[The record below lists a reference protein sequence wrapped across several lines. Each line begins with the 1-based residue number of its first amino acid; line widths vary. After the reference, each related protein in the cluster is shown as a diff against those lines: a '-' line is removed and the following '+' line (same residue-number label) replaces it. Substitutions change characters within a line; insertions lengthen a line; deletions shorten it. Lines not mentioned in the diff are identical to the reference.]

1 MTSTPAPTPDRDT
14 RDTRETNDTNDWPL
28 LAAAHDAL
36 RRVVDAV
43 PAGAWGNAT
52 PCEAWTVTQVLQHAA
67 GDQLG
72 YAGVLTGGGLP
83 SFDPFAPSGV
93 LEGDPRA
100 FLSPTLDASAAAF
113 ATVAPDDTAVA
124 VPLPQGP
131 LPAPVAVGACA
142 LDAAIHAWDIAVATG
157 QPSPVD
163 DDLAAQLRPVA
174 LAIVEPLRGF
184 AYAPALP
191 DPAEGRSP
199 LADLLR
205 YLGRDPGWSRH

>member
-1 MTSTPAPTPDRDT
+1 MTRTPGTTP
-14 RDTRETNDTNDWPL
+14 ETHDWPL
-28 LAAAHDAL
+28 LSAAHDAL
-36 RRVVDAV
+36 RRTVDAV
-43 PAGAWGNAT
+43 PADAWGDPT
-52 PCEAWTVTQVLQHAA
+52 PCEAWSVAQVLQHAA

-72 YAGVLTGGGLP
+72 YAGVLTGRGFP

-93 LEGDPRA
+93 LDGDPRA
-100 FLSPTLDASAAAF
+100 FLAPTLDASAAAF
-113 ATVAPDDTAVA
+113 STIAPDDAAVA

-131 LPAPVAVGACA
+131 LAAPVAVGACA

-163 DDLAAQLRPVA
+163 DDLAAQLQPVA

-191 DPAEGRSP
+191 DPADGRSP

-205 YLGRDPGWSRH
+205 YLGRDPGWSRGRAD